1 MQNVDPFLFRDEI
14 WSSDT
19 EDLEMLGFFKI
30 ETIRKKN
37 WNTARVLAKQKLYIE
52 TLFNEKTQINIK
64 HRRLQMW
71 IA

>member
-30 ETIRKKN
+30 ETIRKK
-37 WNTARVLAKQKLYIE
+37 IE
-52 TLFNEKTQINIK
+52 IQLEC
-64 HRRLQMW
+64 
-71 IA
+71 

>member
-30 ETIRKKN
+30 ETIRKKI
-37 WNTARVLAKQKLYIE
+37 WNTARVLAKQKTVYWDVVQWE
-52 TLFNEKTQINIK
+52 NTNKY
-64 HRRLQMW
+64 
-71 IA
+71 

>member
-1 MQNVDPFLFRDEI
+1 MLTLFLFRDEI

-37 WNTARVLAKQKLYIE
+37 
-52 TLFNEKTQINIK
+52 
-64 HRRLQMW
+64 
-71 IA
+71 